1 MLSFVMN
8 LMRRSTTWKKEL
20 VMSTPRAATIY
31 YESNESTGIPG
42 VNILTR
48 GIDKRGGDK
57 NLNNKSIN
65 VKAGR
70 LFIGDLPDWGKN
82 ECFLEVTTVTR
93 DPNNLGIATQ
103 FKLQA
108 EIKDDT
114 SSANIQGV
122 TMIRNA
128 KVKGGEISLQVR
140 LTEIDKID
148 EEKLSLIKNFAESN
162 SIADVANSLLASTP
176 VDYKEAVKTL
186 FNAAELIDKLNDDDR
201 IWIER
206 PDLSVRDDADF
217 PLYDGNYAI
226 VTTPENQEL
235 PIKLYIASNDLY
247 TSYASD
253 IQNTPFRL
261 DSFFTLKIQEVL

>member
-1 MLSFVMN
+1 
-8 LMRRSTTWKKEL
+8 
-20 VMSTPRAATIY
+20 MSTPRAATLY
-31 YESNESTGIPG
+31 FESSEDSQIPG
-42 VNILTR
+42 VKILTR
-48 GIDKRGGDK
+48 GTSKRGGERE
-57 NLNNKSIN
+57 LNNKSIN

-70 LFIGDLPDWGKN
+70 LFIGDLPEWGKN

-93 DPNNLGIATQ
+93 DNNNLGIATQ

-128 KVKGGEISLQVR
+128 KVMGGEISLQVR
-140 LTEIDKID
+140 LTEIDNID
-148 EEKLSLIKNFAESN
+148 EQKLSVIKDFAENN
-162 SIADVANSLLASTP
+162 SIADVANSLLATTP
-176 VDYKEAVKTL
+176 LDYKEAVKTL

-206 PDLSVRDDADF
+206 PDLSVRSDADF

-226 VTTPENQEL
+226 VTTPESGDL
-235 PIKLYIASNDLY
+235 PIKLYVASNDLY
-247 TSYASD
+247 TSYTSD
-253 IQNTPFRL
+253 DNNTPFRM
-261 DSFFTLKIQEVL
+261 DSFFTFKIQEVL